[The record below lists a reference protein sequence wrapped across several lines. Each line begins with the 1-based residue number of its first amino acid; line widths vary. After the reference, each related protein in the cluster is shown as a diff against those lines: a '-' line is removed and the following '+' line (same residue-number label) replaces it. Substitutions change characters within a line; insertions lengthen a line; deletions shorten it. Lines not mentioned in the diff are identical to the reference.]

1 MFYASIL
8 KNGFLD
14 KGEEMNKQLYNGI
27 KEQFAKLRVVV
38 IGDVMVDE
46 YVTGDV
52 SRISP
57 EAPIPILNYKK
68 MTRIAGGASNVAH
81 NVAALGAKV
90 SMLGVIGDDDGG
102 TWICQHLD
110 DRQINARG
118 MVVEKNRPTTIKRRF
133 ATKSQQLLRVDMEQT
148 DPIIQ
153 KSEEEILTY
162 LCENIENVDVVIL
175 SDYRKGVLTNVDFVK
190 QIIHVCNEN
199 KVIISIDSKSSS
211 IEAFENATFIKPNN
225 LELEQAVGIKIKDDM
240 TLNKAGDAY
249 LNRARAKALLVTR
262 GAKGISL
269 FRKGQER
276 KDFPS
281 KAVQVFDVT
290 GAGDTVISTV
300 TLGIACGMSME
311 EAIVLGN
318 LAASVVISQVGTV
331 PIQID
336 QLVEKVDEN

>member
-148 DPIIQ
+148 
-153 KSEEEILTY
+153 S
-162 LCENIENVDVVIL
+162 
-175 SDYRKGVLTNVDFVK
+175 
-190 QIIHVCNEN
+190 
-199 KVIISIDSKSSS
+199 
-211 IEAFENATFIKPNN
+211 
-225 LELEQAVGIKIKDDM
+225 
-240 TLNKAGDAY
+240 
-249 LNRARAKALLVTR
+249 
-262 GAKGISL
+262 
-269 FRKGQER
+269 
-276 KDFPS
+276 
-281 KAVQVFDVT
+281 
-290 GAGDTVISTV
+290 
-300 TLGIACGMSME
+300 
-311 EAIVLGN
+311 
-318 LAASVVISQVGTV
+318 
-331 PIQID
+331 
-336 QLVEKVDEN
+336 

>member
-118 MVVEKNRPTTIKRRF
+118 W
-133 ATKSQQLLRVDMEQT
+133 L
-148 DPIIQ
+148 
-153 KSEEEILTY
+153 
-162 LCENIENVDVVIL
+162 
-175 SDYRKGVLTNVDFVK
+175 
-190 QIIHVCNEN
+190 
-199 KVIISIDSKSSS
+199 
-211 IEAFENATFIKPNN
+211 
-225 LELEQAVGIKIKDDM
+225 
-240 TLNKAGDAY
+240 
-249 LNRARAKALLVTR
+249 
-262 GAKGISL
+262 
-269 FRKGQER
+269 
-276 KDFPS
+276 
-281 KAVQVFDVT
+281 
-290 GAGDTVISTV
+290 
-300 TLGIACGMSME
+300 
-311 EAIVLGN
+311 
-318 LAASVVISQVGTV
+318 
-331 PIQID
+331 
-336 QLVEKVDEN
+336 